1 MGLLRSLFLAGSQS
15 DWLRRRA
22 TRHGFVRRAVSRFMP
37 GETAE
42 EALDAALS
50 LRKASIGAVL
60 TCLGEHVASPA
71 EAEAAAA
78 QYLAALALRQQRQL
92 SAEVSVK
99 LSQLGLTFDAN
110 ICQTHL
116 AKIVEAAGGGA
127 VWIDMEASPYVDAT
141 LEVYRWSRGAGLRTG
156 LCLQAYLRRTAAD
169 LESLLPLGGGIRLV
183 KGAYQEPP
191 GIAFSSKHEVDES
204 YFALAKRLLS
214 SSARNAHVR
223 AAFAT
228 HDRALIARLIQYA
241 GHEQLPKDAFEFQML
256 YGIQRAEQ
264 LRLAGEGWKMAVLI
278 SYGTYWFPWYM
289 RRLAERPANAW
300 FVARN
305 LFAR

>member
-1 MGLLRSLFLAGSQS
+1 
-15 DWLRRRA
+15 
-22 TRHGFVRRAVSRFMP
+22 MP
-37 GETAE
+37 GETA
-42 EALDAALS
+42 ADAVNAALL
-50 LRKASIGAVL
+50 LRKASIGTVL
-60 TCLGEHVASPA
+60 TCLGEHVDSPA

-78 QYLAALALRQQRQL
+78 QYLAALALCGQSQL

-99 LSQLGLTFDAN
+99 LSQLGLTFDPDL
-110 ICQTHL
+110 CQTHL
-116 AKIVEAAGGGA
+116 AKIAEAAGEGT

-141 LEVYRWSRGAGLRTG
+141 LKIYRQTREAELRTG

-169 LESLLPLGGGIRLV
+169 LDSLLPLGGAIRLV

-191 GIAFSSKHEVDES
+191 GLAWDQKRDVDAN
-204 YFALAKRLLS
+204 YLAMAKRLLS
-214 SSARNAHVR
+214 PAARSAHVR
-223 AAFAT
+223 VAFAT

-241 GHEQLPKDAFEFQML
+241 GQEQLPKEAFEFQML

-264 LRLAGEGWKMAVLI
+264 LRLAREGWNIAVLI
-278 SYGTYWFPWYM
+278 SYGSYWFPWYM

-305 LFAR
+305 LFG